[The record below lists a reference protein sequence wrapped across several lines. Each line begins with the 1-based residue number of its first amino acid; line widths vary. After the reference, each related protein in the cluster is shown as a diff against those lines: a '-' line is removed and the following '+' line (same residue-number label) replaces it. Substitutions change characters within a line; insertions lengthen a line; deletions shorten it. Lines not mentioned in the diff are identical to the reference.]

1 MAGSSRIVLEIPPL
15 PAIEVLLLII
25 AVILAR
31 GVYLMSEGMVIL
43 RRAAADGGLARLAS
57 SQKDAD
63 RSPPASRER
72 RLSVDR
78 SGPSTPEPR
87 PARTVE
93 RSLKTSCS
101 MFDACFLD
109 EQDMDV
115 GNFMDACRWYGDR
128 VLGQMGNFTLIIV
141 REIHANM
148 DKVKHTYQLNPDKYR
163 SMQALL
169 EAECSSDMH
178 QPGGVLSDPSAAMG
192 LLWARRGLMF
202 WVSLFRRHI
211 DGVVSLKNETP
222 TQVAG
227 CS

>member
-15 PAIEVLLLII
+15 PAIEVLLFII
-25 AVILAR
+25 AILLSR
-31 GVYLMSEGMVIL
+31 GIYLMSEGIVIL
-43 RRAAADGGLARLAS
+43 RKAAADGGLARLTR
-57 SQKDAD
+57 KEDE
-63 RSPPASRER
+63 RSPPAPRER

-78 SGPSTPEPR
+78 GPSTPEPR
-87 PARTVE
+87 PARNVE

-101 MFDACFLD
+101 MFEACFLA

-115 GNFMDACRWYGDR
+115 GKFMDACRWYGDR
-128 VLGQMGNFTLIIV
+128 VLATMGNFTLIIV

-202 WVSLFRRHI
+202 WVSLFRQHI
-211 DGVVSLKNETP
+211 DGVVSLKNESP
-222 TQVAG
+222 TQAG
-227 CS
+227 RVQLPP